1 MTEPQPR
8 PSWARA
14 RTALTAVSLVAL
26 GVVGVGTPFVLAD
39 TGPGR
44 AVSSADEGAAT
55 SAAPESSAPE
65 PAASADQQATL
76 KAQPSKKPR
85 AQVTKK
91 HDRKKPKKS
100 LLDTVQEQVTEIPL
114 VPAATFRVSSFNV
127 LGASHTARSGNKP
140 GYRSGP
146 QRMAGA
152 VGLVRAF
159 GVDVVGF
166 QEFESTQFGA
176 FNRMTG
182 GSWGVYPGLQLGRNS
197 VRNSIAWKRDV
208 WTAVSTQSIAIPYF
222 HGNRVRMPYVLLQ
235 HNATGRKVWFINVHN
250 PASTRNHPGNERWRD
265 VATALE
271 ISLVNRLH
279 AQTGFPVILT
289 GDFNERSE
297 AFCKITSR
305 APVRAANGGSAGGR
319 CSPPPAHGIDWIFG
333 TEDVA
338 FSNYGFRR
346 SGVSDHP
353 IISST
358 VTISD

>member
-1 MTEPQPR
+1 
-8 PSWARA
+8 
-14 RTALTAVSLVAL
+14 VSLVAL

-39 TGPGR
+39 TGSGS
-44 AVSSADEGAAT
+44 AASSADDGAT
-55 SAAPESSAPE
+55 SSAPPDSATPE
-65 PAASADQQATL
+65 PTASSDQQATL
-76 KAQPSKKPR
+76 RAQPTKKPQR
-85 AQVTKK
+85 PPKK
-91 HDRKKPKKS
+91 QDGKKPKKS
-100 LLDTVQEQVTEIPL
+100 LLDTVQEQVTEAPP
-114 VPAATFRVSSFNV
+114 VPPTTFRVSSFNV
-127 LGASHTARSGNKP
+127 LGASHTAHSGNKP

-152 VGLVRAF
+152 LGLVRAF

-222 HGNRVRMPYVLLQ
+222 HGNRVRMPYVLLE

-250 PASTRNHPGNERWRD
+250 PASTKNHPGNERWRD

-271 ISLVNRLH
+271 ASLVNRLH

-297 AFCKITSR
+297 AFCKLTSR
-305 APVRAANGGSAGGR
+305 SPVRAANGGSTGGR
-319 CSPPPAHGIDWIFG
+319 CYPPRAHGIDWIFG

-358 VTISD
+358 VTVSD